1 MGGKF
6 PSSDSTILQLTNQ
19 LVLIVEKPQSCP
31 ALLWS
36 AEDWTR
42 GLGMIGKCSSTE
54 LPATPGCT
62 LQDGRLEA
70 RGAVW
75 AVCILG
81 RARAPVSTKME
92 KATFIR

>member
-6 PSSDSTILQLTNQ
+6 PSSDSNILQLTNQ

-42 GLGMIGKCSSTE
+42 GLGTIGKCSPIE

-62 LQDGRLEA
+62 LHDGRLEA
-70 RGAVW
+70 SSAAW
-75 AVCILG
+75 AVCTLG
-81 RARAPVSTKME
+81 RARAPASTKME
-92 KATFIR
+92 KAIFIR